1 MLPARYDRSLSSR
14 RAWIEISLIL
24 HLIFRPNSRSPHGE
38 RGLKLSLLVLI
49 YPVFASLSSRRA
61 WIEIFMFLSVIFFA
75 ALSLSSR
82 RAWIEIYDD
91 NWYLGRYISRSPR
104 GERGL
109 KCQIKCN
116 RLEKKSVAL
125 LAESVD

>member
-1 MLPARYDRSLSSR
+1 MEKQ
-14 RAWIEISLIL
+14 WIEIKGAYHRLFIQ
-24 HLIFRPNSRSPHGE
+24 H
-38 RGLKLSLLVLI
+38 K
-49 YPVFASLSSRRA
+49 SLSSRRA